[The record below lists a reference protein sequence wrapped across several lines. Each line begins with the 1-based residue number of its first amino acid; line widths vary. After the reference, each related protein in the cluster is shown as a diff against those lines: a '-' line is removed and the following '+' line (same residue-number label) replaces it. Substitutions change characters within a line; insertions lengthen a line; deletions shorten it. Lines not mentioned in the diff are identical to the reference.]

1 MLLLAL
7 PSPQRTLGTLPVST
21 EESMIG
27 LLHLV
32 KNTVSKYFEVDAN
45 FEAAESNHTAID
57 PSIINQDMEVEED
70 SCLCGNCG
78 SFWD

>member
-1 MLLLAL
+1 MHVGGITVDLNWLLQFIFTVFVIGL
-7 PSPQRTLGTLPVST
+7 
-21 EESMIG
+21 G

-32 KNTVSKYFEVDAN
+32 KNTASKYFEVVAN

>member
-1 MLLLAL
+1 
-7 PSPQRTLGTLPVST
+7 
-21 EESMIG
+21 MIG
-27 LLHLV
+27 MLHLV
-32 KNTVSKYFEVDAN
+32 KNTASKYFEVDAN

-78 SFWD
+78 SF